1 MGEAEKQA
9 RQYFE
14 QFKALHP
21 NSTEGFF
28 FSLKNVRRWIWHIER
43 AQEKAPVQDFKK
55 IDEVGAVAAEASER
69 AFLSFEEMP
78 EYMRRQFALI
88 ASYFPGQQVYATG
101 SRVDGSYMEEWSP
114 DEVRLL
120 REKLGKKTNKASD
133 YDVVV
138 EPGSANEDEAQE
150 VQLPKGADLL
160 RYSPGGPKI
169 AIPMWDFSK
178 LPKKEHARVIILYQ
192 RGSWG
197 SLMQIHNE
205 YRLSSLTLCCDT
217 GPVRRW
223 FKYAIEKGLIKAP
236 EGETNEEDGH
246 T

>member
-21 NSTEGFF
+21 NSAEEFS
-28 FSLKNVRRWIWHIER
+28 FSLENVQRWIWHIGQ
-43 AQEKAPVQDFKK
+43 AQKKAPVQDFKK

-78 EYMRRQFALI
+78 EYMKRQFALI

-114 DEVRLL
+114 EEVRLL
-120 REKLGKKTNKASD
+120 REKLGKKTSKASD

-138 EPGSANEDEAQE
+138 DPGNEEEAQK

-178 LPKKEHARVIILYQ
+178 LPEREHARVIKLYQ
-192 RGSWG
+192 SGSWG
-197 SLMQIHNE
+197 SLMRIHNE
-205 YRLSSLTLCCDT
+205 YGLSSLTLCCDD

-236 EGETNEEDGH
+236 EGATNEQDGQA
-246 T
+246 